1 MCDGVIVADVQRSGV
16 KSCISVPIHVAV
28 MVRMMDHP
36 ADQGAA
42 VTILEDS
49 VLIYRVREASSA
61 SYRDCVSA
69 LLDFASVEGV
79 APSCDDSR
87 VCAVNEE
94 QGSVT
99 EKFLVCGRYPIC

>member
-1 MCDGVIVADVQRSGV
+1 M
-16 KSCISVPIHVAV
+16 
-28 MVRMMDHP
+28 
-36 ADQGAA
+36 
-42 VTILEDS
+42 LEDA
-49 VLIYRVREASSA
+49 VLIHQVHEASSA
-61 SYRDCVSA
+61 SYRECVSA
-69 LLDFASVEGV
+69 LLELAPVEGV